1 MQDLDHEPWDRAPFK
16 GNYQVRVAFSGAIA
30 VPLKGAFRDS
40 VRDSRFRVEYRDPY
54 IIIGLRGGGGGGVYC
69 ILHCRYTQETQEI
82 VLRVLRGFYVIGVLL
97 LL

>member
-16 GNYQVRVAFSGAIA
+16 GNYQVRGVFSGATA

-54 IIIGLRGGGGGGVYC
+54 IIIRLKGGVYC
-69 ILHCRYTQETQEI
+69 ILHCRYAQETQEI
-82 VLRVLRGFYVIGVLL
+82 VLRVLRASML
-97 LL
+97 